1 MAEKRL
7 IKKIPHYVYDDID
20 EFQETHPN
28 TVVHPDWRIAN
39 EGDWVYSDDDRI
51 VQLLK
56 VSNSVK
62 HHSDRKN
69 YKFAKGWVRTV
80 VGSFLNRP
88 NVKMDTD
95 FDNHPNRY
103 TFSTN
108 IKNTANRVYKREH
121 VTNKEKEFATNVVI
135 GLGAVEAYKQA
146 YSEMS
151 DQKARK
157 KATILLKQERVM
169 KEIEKSVLDVAKEMG
184 VDHKYVLNKL
194 KNLADYSEDDNI
206 ILQSTKELGKIVG
219 TSGNIVKQREMGL
232 LGVFQG
238 FSNEQLEGATRT
250 NELTEEKNGEIKPI
264 NEESKRT

>member
-1 MAEKRL
+1 MAEKRV
-7 IKKIPHYVYDDID
+7 IKGVSHYVYEDLD
-20 EFQETHPN
+20 EFQKTHPN
-28 TVVHPDWRIAN
+28 TVVHPDWRKAN
-39 EGDWVYSDDDRI
+39 EGDWVRSDDDRI

-56 VSNSVK
+56 VSNDVK

-80 VGSFLNRP
+80 VGSFLNRE

-108 IKNTANRVYKREH
+108 IKNTSERVYKRKEP
-121 VTNKEKEFATNVVI
+121 TNKEKEFATNVVV
-135 GLGAVEAYKQA
+135 GMGAVDAYKKA

-151 DQKARK
+151 NQKARK
-157 KATILLKQERVM
+157 KATVLLKQERVM
-169 KEIEKSVLDVAKEMG
+169 KEIEKGVLDVAKG
-184 VDHKYVLNKL
+184 LGIDHEYILNKL
-194 KNLADYSEDDNI
+194 KNLADFSEDDNI

-219 TSGNIVKQREMGL
+219 TSGNTIKQKEMGL

-238 FSNEQLEGATRT
+238 FSPEQLEGASRT
-250 NELTEEKNGEIKPI
+250 AQLSESSKEIKS
-264 NEESKRT
+264 EE

>member
-1 MAEKRL
+1 MADKRV
-7 IKKIPHYVYDDID
+7 IKGIAHYVYEDLD

-56 VSNSVK
+56 VSNNVK

-69 YKFAKGWVRTV
+69 YKFAKGWVRTK

-103 TFSTN
+103 TFSRT

-121 VTNKEKEFATNVVI
+121 VTNKEKEFATNIVV
-135 GLGAVEAYKQA
+135 GLGAIDAYKKA
-146 YSEMS
+146 YTEMS

-169 KEIEKSVLDVAKEMG
+169 KEIEQSVLDVAKEMG
-184 VDHKYVLNKL
+184 VAHKYILNKL

-206 ILQSTKELGKIVG
+206 VLQSAKELGKIVG
-219 TSGNIVKQREMGL
+219 TTGNVVKQRETGL

-238 FSNEQLEGATRT
+238 FTSDQIEGATR
-250 NELTEEKNGEIKPI
+250 EQKKLEGEIKGD
-264 NEESKRT
+264 K

>member
-1 MAEKRL
+1 MAEKRI
-7 IKKIPHYVYDDID
+7 IKGVSHYVYEDLD
-20 EFQETHPN
+20 EFQKTHPN
-28 TVVHPDWRIAN
+28 TVVHPNWRKAN
-39 EGDWVYSDDDRI
+39 EGDWVRSDDDRI

-56 VSNSVK
+56 VSNDVK

-80 VGSFLNRP
+80 VGSFLNRE

-108 IKNTANRVYKREH
+108 IKNTSERVYKRKEP
-121 VTNKEKEFATNVVI
+121 TNKEKEFATNVVV
-135 GLGAVEAYKQA
+135 GMGAVDAYKKA

-151 DQKARK
+151 NQKARK
-157 KATILLKQERVM
+157 KATVLLKQERVM
-169 KEIEKSVLDVAKEMG
+169 KEIEKGVLDVAKG
-184 VDHKYVLNKL
+184 LGIDHEYILSKL
-194 KNLADYSEDDNI
+194 KNLADFSEDDNI

-219 TSGNIVKQREMGL
+219 TSGNTIKQKEMGL

-238 FSNEQLEGATRT
+238 FSPEQLEGASRT
-250 NELTEEKNGEIKPI
+250 EQLSESSKEIKS
-264 NEESKRT
+264 EE

>member
-1 MAEKRL
+1 MSDKRV
-7 IKKIPHYVYDDID
+7 IKKVAHYVYDDID
-20 EFQETHPN
+20 EFKETYPN
-28 TVVHPDWRIAN
+28 TVVHPDWRNAN

-56 VSNSVK
+56 VSHSVQ

-80 VGSFLNRP
+80 VGSFLNRY

-103 TFSTN
+103 TFSTK
-108 IKNTANRVYKREH
+108 IKNTSDRVYKREK
-121 VTNKEKEFATNVVI
+121 TTSKEKEFVTNIVV
-135 GLGAVEAYKQA
+135 GLGAVEAYKIA
-146 YSEMS
+146 YKEISN
-151 DQKARK
+151 QKARK

-169 KEIEKSVLDVAKEMG
+169 KEIEKSVLDVAKGLG
-184 VDHKYVLNKL
+184 VDHEYVLSKL
-194 KNLADYSEDDNI
+194 KNLADFSEDDNI

-219 TSGNIVKQREMGL
+219 TSGNMIKQTETGL

-238 FSNEQLEGATRT
+238 FTSDEIDGATREQKKLSGEIT
-250 NELTEEKNGEIKPI
+250 NEM
-264 NEESKRT
+264 S

>member
-1 MAEKRL
+1 LAEKRI
-7 IKKIPHYVYDDID
+7 IKKVPHYVYDDID
-20 EFQETHPN
+20 EFKKDHPN
-28 TVVHPDWRIAN
+28 TVVHSDWRNAE
-39 EGDWVYSDDDRI
+39 EGSWVYSDDNRI

-56 VSNSVK
+56 VSKTVK
-62 HHSDRKN
+62 HHKDSKN
-69 YKFAKGWVRTV
+69 YQFAKGWVRTV
-80 VGSFLNRP
+80 VGSFINRP

-108 IKNTANRVYKREH
+108 IKNTSDRVHKRTKT
-121 VTNKEKEFATNVVI
+121 TNKEKEFAVNVVT
-135 GLGAVEAYKQA
+135 GMGAVDAYKKA

-151 DQKARK
+151 NQKARK

-169 KEIEKSVLDVAKEMG
+169 KEIEKSVLDVAKSLG
-184 VDHKYVLNKL
+184 IDHDYILGKL

-219 TSGNIVKQREMGL
+219 TSGNIVKQKEMGL

-238 FSNEQLEGATRT
+238 FSPEQIEGASRE
-250 NELTEEKNGEIKPI
+250 NQLLEDNQQIKTEE
-264 NEESKRT
+264 

>member
-1 MAEKRL
+1 MAEKRT
-7 IKKIPHYVYDDID
+7 IKGIDHYVYDNIE

-28 TVVHPDWRIAN
+28 TIVRPDWRDSDEN
-39 EGDWVYSDDDRI
+39 DWVYSDDDRI

-56 VSNSVK
+56 VSKKVN
-62 HHSDRKN
+62 HPNDRKN

-108 IKNTANRVYKREH
+108 IKNTSNRVYKRTKT
-121 VTNKEKEFATNVVI
+121 TNKEKEFAVNVVT
-135 GLGAVEAYKQA
+135 GMGAVDAYKKA
-146 YSEMS
+146 YAEMS

-157 KATILLKQERVM
+157 KATVLLKQERVM
-169 KEIEKSVLDVAKEMG
+169 KEIEKSVLDVAKSMG
-184 VDHKYVLNKL
+184 IDHEFVLRKL
-194 KNLADYSEDDNI
+194 KNLAEYSEDDNI

-219 TSGNIVKQREMGL
+219 TSGNTVKQKEMGL

-238 FSNEQLEGATRT
+238 FSPEQLEGAERKKI
-250 NELTEEKNGEIKPI
+250 EAPKED
-264 NEESKRT
+264 

>member
-7 IKKIPHYVYDDID
+7 IKGVAHYVYEDLD
-20 EFQETHPN
+20 EFQKDHPN
-28 TVVHPDWRIAN
+28 TVVHPDWRKAD
-39 EGDWVYSDDDRI
+39 EKDWVYSDDDRI

-56 VSNSVK
+56 VSKKVS

-80 VGSFLNRP
+80 VGSFLNRE

-108 IKNTANRVYKREH
+108 IKNTSEQVYKRKQT
-121 VTNKEKEFATNVVI
+121 TNKEKEFATNVVV
-135 GLGAVEAYKQA
+135 GMGAVDAYKKA

-169 KEIEKSVLDVAKEMG
+169 KEIEKGVLDVAKG
-184 VDHKYVLNKL
+184 LGIDHEYILGKL
-194 KNLADYSEDDNI
+194 KNLADFSEDDNI

-219 TSGNIVKQREMGL
+219 TSGNTIKQKEMGL

-238 FSNEQLEGATRT
+238 FSPEQLEGAVRT
-250 NELTEEKNGEIKPI
+250 SELPEGSKEIKS
-264 NEESKRT
+264 EE

>member
-1 MAEKRL
+1 MAEKRT
-7 IKKIPHYVYDDID
+7 IKGIDHYVYDDIE

-28 TVVHPDWRIAN
+28 TIVRPDWRDSDEN
-39 EGDWVYSDDDRI
+39 DWVYSDDDRI

-56 VSNSVK
+56 VSKKVN
-62 HHSDRKN
+62 HPNDRKN

-108 IKNTANRVYKREH
+108 IKNTSNRVYKRTKT
-121 VTNKEKEFATNVVI
+121 TNKEKEFAVNVVT
-135 GLGAVEAYKQA
+135 GMGAVDAYKKA
-146 YSEMS
+146 YAEMS

-157 KATILLKQERVM
+157 KATVLLKQERVM
-169 KEIEKSVLDVAKEMG
+169 KEIEKSVLDVAKTMG
-184 VDHKYVLNKL
+184 IDHEFVLQKL
-194 KNLADYSEDDNI
+194 KNLAEYSEDDNI

-219 TSGNIVKQREMGL
+219 TSGNIVKQKEMGL

-238 FSNEQLEGATRT
+238 FSPEQLEGAERKKI
-250 NELTEEKNGEIKPI
+250 EAPKED
-264 NEESKRT
+264 